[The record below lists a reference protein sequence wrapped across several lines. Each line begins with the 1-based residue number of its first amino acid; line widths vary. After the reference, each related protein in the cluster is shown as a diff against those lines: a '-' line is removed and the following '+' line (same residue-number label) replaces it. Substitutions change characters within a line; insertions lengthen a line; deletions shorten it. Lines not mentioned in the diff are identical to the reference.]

1 MQGPSKGRRWIVGS
15 SNHGCWLGSYEFEQ
29 RSIFEQYVGIGDVV
43 FDVGAHVGFYTL
55 VASVLVGSAGRVVA
69 FEPLPGNLFY
79 LREHLSMNHVSNVTV
94 IDKAVTDH
102 AGMVKFRSRESR
114 AMGRIADDG
123 DMSVAAVCLDD
134 LIENSDLPPPTC
146 IKVDVEGGEYRA
158 LIGAREFLSR
168 AHPVIFLST
177 HGRDIHADCCQ
188 LLRQCKFDLISLDG
202 KELEK
207 SNSILAIDGT

>member
-1 MQGPSKGRRWIVGS
+1 MYYAHKQSPKQQADAGFAV
-15 SNHGCWLGSYEFEQ
+15 EFEWDNDPLEGYEY
-29 RSIFEQYVGIGDVV
+29 RWLHNNSSGISYVP
-43 FDVGAHVGFYTL
+43 
-55 VASVLVGSAGRVVA
+55 S
-69 FEPLPGNLFY
+69 
-79 LREHLSMNHVSNVTV
+79 
-94 IDKAVTDH
+94 
-102 AGMVKFRSRESR
+102 
-114 AMGRIADDG
+114 IADDG
-123 DMSVAAVCLDD
+123 DISVAAVCLDD

-207 SNSILAIDGT
+207 SSSILAIDGT